1 MYTRREFRKLM
12 EKMEL
17 KEIDFRGRHLIQQL
31 RYIYFAIN
39 FDINAYKRS
48 CRGSWKIYIIKKLH
62 GFQNIFIPKK
72 TYLFVQFPQLFVVP
86 IFFSHFSNF
95 SHLSHII

>member
-17 KEIDFRGRHLIQQL
+17 KEIDFSTAVKIHLFC
-31 RYIYFAIN
+31 YEN
-39 FDINAYKRS
+39 VDINAYKRS
-48 CRGSWKIYIIKKLH
+48 CKGSWKIYIMKKLH